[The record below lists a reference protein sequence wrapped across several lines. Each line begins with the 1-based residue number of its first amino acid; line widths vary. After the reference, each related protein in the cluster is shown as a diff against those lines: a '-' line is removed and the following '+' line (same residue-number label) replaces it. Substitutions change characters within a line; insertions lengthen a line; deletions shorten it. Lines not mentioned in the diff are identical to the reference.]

1 SLNVPAILVAE
12 GVGLARCCGTIESA
26 GVKLPADAQSRGGLA
41 LVVGALE
48 VTLLDLTNAY
58 ATLARDGVRATP
70 RLFADE
76 PLERTPALD
85 ADVCRTLGDILSSH
99 RRRPRGMETRL
110 TADVPWFMWKT
121 GTSSGRRD
129 AWAVGHNGRFAVGV
143 WVGRFRGTGRL
154 AFVGVESAEP
164 ILAALFEVPEL
175 RAVRM
180 PDAPEPLVV
189 HRPLAKPPEVADL
202 LDITSPSPDDTFLA
216 LDDTAVIR
224 PRVNRPE
231 GTHAWFL
238 NGRLVAPERAG
249 RLELAPGRYE
259 LRCVAPDGQWSSVR
273 FTVVSAA
280 TVQPFDKLTA
290 LSPSAL
296 SSGPKGNVEGR

>member
-1 SLNVPAILVAE
+1 
-12 GVGLARCCGTIESA
+12 
-26 GVKLPADAQSRGGLA
+26 
-41 LVVGALE
+41 
-48 VTLLDLTNAY
+48 
-58 ATLARDGVRATP
+58 
-70 RLFADE
+70 
-76 PLERTPALD
+76 
-85 ADVCRTLGDILSSH
+85 
-99 RRRPRGMETRL
+99 
-110 TADVPWFMWKT
+110 
-121 GTSSGRRD
+121 
-129 AWAVGHNGRFAVGV
+129 
-143 WVGRFRGTGRL
+143 
-154 AFVGVESAEP
+154 
-164 ILAALFEVPEL
+164 
-175 RAVRM
+175 
-180 PDAPEPLVV
+180 
-189 HRPLAKPPEVADL
+189 RPLAKPPEVADL